1 MRVNKVILG
10 FKGLFI
16 YFILF
21 FVVNSLGTSL
31 LALIL
36 FLLEICILKVL
47 KKKCI
52 AQILLHEARNE
63 VVAFIKLRIK

>member
-36 FLLEICILKVL
+36 FLLEICILKVF
-47 KKKCI
+47 KKKK
-52 AQILLHEARNE
+52 N
-63 VVAFIKLRIK
+63 V